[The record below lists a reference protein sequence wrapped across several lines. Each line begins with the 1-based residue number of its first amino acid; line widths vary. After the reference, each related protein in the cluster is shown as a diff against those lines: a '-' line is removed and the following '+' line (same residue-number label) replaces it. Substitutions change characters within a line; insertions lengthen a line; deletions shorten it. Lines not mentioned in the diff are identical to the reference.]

1 MDIEQLAQKYLD
13 FFERKKR
20 ESTGKY
26 FYCMKEN
33 RPEEL
38 HDLVYEIHNNYDLLP
53 NDWIYEVICEAFEA
67 VTDGTEYLDADVYT
81 NDLLEWSKNGYA
93 QSEIAEAIEE
103 FDKGYKDLS
112 GLISYAQSNV
122 KNYILSVVTVFLE
135 DRLEEIEESELEEIE
150 DSEAV
155 ENE

>member
-1 MDIEQLAQKYLD
+1 MDIEQLAEKYLD

-20 ESTGKY
+20 ESTGNY
-26 FYCMKEN
+26 FYCLKEN

-38 HDLVYEIHNNYDLLP
+38 HDLVYGVHDYYGLWPD
-53 NDWIYEVICEAFEA
+53 DWIYETICEAFSA
-67 VTDGTEYLDADVYT
+67 VTDGTEWIDADVCT

-93 QSEIAEAIEE
+93 QNEINEAIEE

-112 GLISYAQSNV
+112 GLISYTQSNV

-135 DRLEEIEESELEEIE
+135 NRLEEIEEIELEENE
-150 DSEAV
+150 
-155 ENE
+155 ENEGLENE